1 MSIIF
6 SPATGLRGGRSTR
19 SLGRAAEVVRISG
32 RDQVRIS
39 GTDIVLLPIRGPQA
53 DHRDDEGQHQE
64 EDESAVELGEP
75 VRPETEIEK
84 FCNAAGGTGG
94 LGAHGGAQYLR
105 RPYAHRPDNA
115 YGLLL
120 MSPLRY
126 LRDSLVFAP
135 CYIALDWASYI
146 DPVGPFNITPWNPQ
160 HGLAIVWLLLGGLHH
175 APAVLVTVVVAEAVV
190 RGLPGGYFIAALTS
204 LTLTGGFASMA
215 WILRELLPDPGL
227 RSTRHLTLL
236 TAVVVAGTAIV
247 GTAFVGLLRGADL
260 LGATPVPEALLRFWV
275 GDAVGILITAPLLL
289 AVADPERRSGL
300 LALARRPESL
310 AQAGV
315 LVAILW
321 LVFYGLDGNPAR
333 LFYLLFVPLIWIA
346 ARGGM
351 NGAVVASAIVQIGVV
366 VGIHREAGA
375 ALPALELQAL
385 MAAFTLTGL
394 FLGMMV
400 DERERA
406 AENLRQS
413 LRLAA
418 AGEMAGAIAH
428 EVNQPL
434 TALSNYGE
442 SALMLLA
449 RQGSADAALSDIV
462 RKMLQ
467 ESGRAA
473 EVVRRLR
480 DFFRSGTTRLEA
492 LSAEELVATVRR
504 IGQQV
509 LGAETPVL
517 SVRDE
522 AELPALYVDRL
533 QIEVVIRNLIAN
545 AQDAIRS
552 GGASAGS
559 IDVQVRQ
566 HDAEHLCLVF
576 ADSGPGLSVEM
587 RERVFEPFVSG
598 KAAGMGLG
606 LAISRA
612 IAEAHG
618 GSLQARAAAHGEFHL
633 VLPCNQNP

>member
-1 MSIIF
+1 VE
-6 SPATGLRGGRSTR
+6 PAR
-19 SLGRAAEVVRISG
+19 
-32 RDQVRIS
+32 
-39 GTDIVLLPIRGPQA
+39 
-53 DHRDDEGQHQE
+53 
-64 EDESAVELGEP
+64 
-75 VRPETEIEK
+75 
-84 FCNAAGGTGG
+84 
-94 LGAHGGAQYLR
+94 
-105 RPYAHRPDNA
+105 
-115 YGLLL
+115 
-120 MSPLRY
+120 
-126 LRDSLVFAP
+126 
-135 CYIALDWASYI
+135 
-146 DPVGPFNITPWNPQ
+146 
-160 HGLAIVWLLLGGLHH
+160 HGLAIVWLLLGGLSH
-175 APAVLVTVVVAEAVV
+175 APAVLATVVVAEAVV

-236 TAVVVAGTAIV
+236 TTVVIAGTAIV

-275 GDAVGILITAPLLL
+275 GDAVGVLITAPLLL
-289 AVADPERRSGL
+289 AVAHLARRAGL

-310 AQAGV
+310 LQGAI
-315 LVAILW
+315 LVATIW
-321 LVFYGLDGNPAR
+321 LVFHGLDGDPAP
-333 LFYLLFVPLIWIA
+333 FYLLFVPLIWIA

-351 NGAVVASAIVQIGVV
+351 NGAVVAAAIVQIGVV
-366 VGIHREAGA
+366 IGINQEAGA
-375 ALPALELQAL
+375 RLPVLELQAL
-385 MAAFTLTGL
+385 VATFTLTGL
-394 FLGMMV
+394 YLGMMV

-406 AENLRQS
+406 AESLRQS

-449 RQGSADAALSDIV
+449 RQGAADAALSDIV

-480 DFFRSGTTRLEA
+480 DFFRSGTTRLES
-492 LSAEELVATVRR
+492 LPAEELLATVRR

-517 SVRDE
+517 RVLDE

-552 GGASAGS
+552 GGAEARS
-559 IDVQVRQ
+559 IDVQVRR

-576 ADSGPGLSVEM
+576 ADSGPGLSSDM

-598 KAAGMGLG
+598 KATGMGLG

-618 GSLQARAAAHGEFHL
+618 GSLEARAAAHGEFHL
-633 VLPCNQNP
+633 VLPCNRNP